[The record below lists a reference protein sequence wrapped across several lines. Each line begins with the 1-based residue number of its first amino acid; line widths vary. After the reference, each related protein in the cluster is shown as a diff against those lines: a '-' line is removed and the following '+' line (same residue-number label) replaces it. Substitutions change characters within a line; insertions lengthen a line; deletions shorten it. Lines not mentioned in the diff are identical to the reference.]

1 MSFFSSILHLLTL
14 FLPLAEKIATVPDPQ
29 HCNKNKNNVLNMV
42 IYKLLILSCGQ
53 DSLVGENETSS
64 LSEVSYSE
72 DVRRLL
78 RSDEV
83 MSPSLQVSDQ
93 LPVSF
98 GILFPWDFNYQRYQ
112 KLEQ

>member
-1 MSFFSSILHLLTL
+1 
-14 FLPLAEKIATVPDPQ
+14 
-29 HCNKNKNNVLNMV
+29 MV